1 MKLLTERFAEQDL
14 RHVAFYTLG
23 PRGYDNLSGETPRDR
38 AISLIEV
45 LHTRGRTDEIIDYI
59 REFRQKDIDLS
70 EYGIDPPE
78 EPSDQ
83 IEFVNRYHEIQF
95 ILGPYSPHYILI
107 SAPAGYGKTELLKVV
122 RDQFR
127 GQGWIT
133 VFVELSEQ
141 EIDSSR
147 GIVERV
153 KSLLKEEVGNG
164 SQDKSLKEHGYDV
177 AGLFYE
183 KSDTAYVE
191 GALLI
196 IDGLECLKAR
206 DTEELLNEFVP
217 GFIEGMRFTYAG
229 PLKVI
234 IAGRYIA
241 ESRELSQQ
249 LPWKVMS
256 LEPFSFQIVQKTVEK
271 FSQSSGK
278 SFLRN
283 HKLDIAAHLMHITG
297 GHPKCMADI
306 LEGWPPGWSARRYL
320 VERENR
326 HYRER
331 IRPVI
336 KNIRDNIPEK
346 LREIMGTLS
355 VVRRFNDQLIRCFIE
370 QGFIIWDRSEDAL
383 IDQLKRTY
391 LVNQKEG
398 FVQDDIT
405 RRLLAIRLSKSDPE
419 HFSRINQA
427 SLSFYEERLASEQSY
442 RPDILAVEAFFQ
454 RLQYSRP
461 SDLGSEQVK
470 EWLLTLAESLLKGRD
485 PEVVQGFV
493 ELLENDWELQ
503 FMVNYYLQADGYR
516 DEPFNRLL
524 VAVKSIC
531 GREEDLNA

>member
-1 MKLLTERFAEQDL
+1 MTSSSSHPANFTPQHE
-14 RHVAFYTLG
+14 TLS
-23 PRGYDNLSGETPRDR
+23 NLGGETPRER
-38 AISLIEV
+38 AIRLLEI
-45 LHTRGRTDEIIDYI
+45 LHTRGRIEEILDYVK
-59 REFRQKDIDLS
+59 EFRQDIDLS
-70 EYGIDPPE
+70 EYGIDTCK

-83 IEFVNRYHEIQF
+83 IEFVNRFHEIQF
-95 ILGPYSPHYILI
+95 ILGPYSPDYILI

-127 GQGWIT
+127 KQGWIS
-133 VFVELSEQ
+133 VFVELAEQ
-141 EIDSSR
+141 EINSSTKV
-147 GIVERV
+147 VERV
-153 KSLLKEEVGNG
+153 KSLLKKEEGESG

-177 AGLFYE
+177 AGFFYE
-183 KSDTAYVE
+183 KSDTTYVE

-196 IDGLECLKAR
+196 IDGLECLDDE
-206 DTEELLNEFVP
+206 DTEVLLSEFVP

-241 ESRELSQQ
+241 ESKELSQQ
-249 LPWKVMS
+249 LPWNVMS
-256 LEPFSFQIVQKTVEK
+256 LKPFSFQIVQKTVEK

-278 SFLRN
+278 LFLRN

-306 LEGWPPGWSARRYL
+306 LESWPPGWSARRYL
-320 VERENR
+320 VEREDH
-326 HYRER
+326 HYTEW

-346 LREIMGTLS
+346 LCEIMDTLS
-355 VVRRFNDQLIRCFIE
+355 VVRRFNDQLVRCFIDK
-370 QGFIIWDRSEDAL
+370 GFIDWDRSEDAL

-405 RRLLAIRLSKSDPE
+405 RRLLAIRLSKSNPDR
-419 HFSRINQA
+419 FSRINQV
-427 SLSFYEERLASEQSY
+427 SLSFYEDRLASEQPY

-454 RLQYSRP
+454 RLQYYHP
-461 SDLGSEQVK
+461 NDLSSKQVI
-470 EWLLTLAESLLKGRD
+470 EWLSTLTESLSEGRD
-485 PEVVQGFV
+485 LEVVQGFV
-493 ELLENDWELQ
+493 ELLEKDWELQ
-503 FMVNYYLQADGYR
+503 FMVNYYLRTDGYR

-524 VAVKSIC
+524 MEVRKIC
-531 GREEDLNA
+531 GEEEDLNA